1 MSESILTLYENLESL
16 TQQML
21 VAARNDDWDVLIEA
35 EARREAQVNRIA
47 VQNDLLAMTVAER
60 EKSSDIIR
68 SVLLADEEIKTLTST
83 WMSELQEILDSIGTE
98 KKLQQT
104 YEVP

>member
-1 MSESILTLYENLESL
+1 MSESIFTMYKNLGLL

-21 VAARNDDWDVLIEA
+21 DAARNDEWDVLIEA
-35 EARREAQVNRIA
+35 ERKREAQVERIA
-47 VQNDLLAMTVAER
+47 AQDGLLAMTVAEQ
-60 EKSSDIIR
+60 EKTSETIQNI
-68 SVLLADEEIKTLTST
+68 LIADEEIKALTAT
-83 WMSELQEILDSIGTE
+83 WMGELQEMLGSIGTE